1 MHRAMFRSC
10 LLMICLLLVVQSAG
24 LAARVGSGLEN
35 PATLKGLSNSKLSF
49 KYMDLY
55 GIGLD
60 YYQTKLA
67 MPLSR
72 GFALELGAQRLSDR
86 EAYPGWDEDKLE
98 LALAKELPWGL
109 AVGTKVGL
117 DRIQS
122 VETRFDTKVDLG
134 VAWRLNAPLTINFVA
149 GDLFGSDRLA
159 AGQLQI
165 GGEYKWERL
174 SVEVN
179 LNSRKQVLFG
189 MEYQLDEPLTVRAG
203 LADGEASFGLGVNS
217 SHWQVNYFFRPH
229 QVGDSHSF
237 ELVRI
242 F

>member
-1 MHRAMFRSC
+1 MHRALFRSC
-10 LLMICLLLVVQSAG
+10 LLMVCLLLVVQSAS
-24 LAARVGSGLEN
+24 LAASLGSGMEN
-35 PATLKGLSNSKLSF
+35 PAALNGLSNSKLSF
-49 KYMDLY
+49 QYMDIY

-67 MPLSR
+67 MPLPR
-72 GFALELGAQRLSDR
+72 GFAMELRAQKLSDR

-98 LALAKELPWGL
+98 LSLAKELPWGL
-109 AVGTKVGL
+109 ALGTRVGL

-134 VAWRLNAPLTINFVA
+134 VAWRLNSPLTINFVA
-149 GDLFGSDRLA
+149 GNLFGSDRVA
-159 AGQLQI
+159 GGQLQI
-165 GGEYKWERL
+165 GGEYKWDRF
-174 SVEVN
+174 SVDLN
-179 LNSRKQVLFG
+179 LNSRKQILFG
-189 MEYQLDEPLTVRAG
+189 IEYQLDEPLAVRAG
-203 LADGEASFGLGVNS
+203 LADGTPSFGLGINNS
-217 SHWQVNYFFRPH
+217 CWQVNYLFRPH